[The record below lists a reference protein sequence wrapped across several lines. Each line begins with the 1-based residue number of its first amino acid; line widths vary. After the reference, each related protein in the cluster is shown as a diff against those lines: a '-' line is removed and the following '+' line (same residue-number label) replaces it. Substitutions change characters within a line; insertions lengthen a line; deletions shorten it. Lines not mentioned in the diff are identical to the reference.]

1 MSDEDRIRH
10 DALSEEDLSFI
21 ANNEKYVQLLKELLP
36 DADASV
42 SADPSGR
49 SFDSTPRSGLFV
61 PEADH
66 PGRSKP
72 SEESTQRG
80 ADPTSVRRNS
90 TSRPVYNPD
99 QVVRGRHTQAE
110 DDSSSGQDDPPAPK
124 RPRLNNEGA
133 SSSGQDDPP
142 APKRPRLD
150 NEGASSSETYLFD
163 PVMAGTEEDEC
174 HFTPPEVVNDYLE
187 RHFRRSL
194 SKKERTAMLKRDPK
208 PSTLANTPPEVDP
221 YILTFWKNKI
231 DLTADNQLK
240 QLQTAL
246 LYTAGPLAGL
256 WSQIVDQGLN
266 KDPEALI
273 QVPIVLETLQ
283 RALVLLGNV
292 NSLFC
297 EKCRSRI
304 LESIDPNLSKY
315 ARGGF
320 PDAENHLFGPKFQKE
335 IVSQVEADTALTKAA
350 GIISRTSTDRGRK
363 YPQNRAS
370 KPRGT
375 LFRSGRMA
383 SYGGAS
389 SRPTFNPYGQ
399 RSRSFRGRGRYQS
412 PRVPSSVFSQLGST
426 APSHTQSHLEDF
438 QTSYKQK

>member
-1 MSDEDRIRH
+1 MLRSLGTPSPATMSDEDRIRL

-21 ANNEKYVQLLKELLP
+21 ANNEKYAQLLKELLP

-49 SFDSTPRSGLFV
+49 SVDSTPRSGLFV

-72 SEESTQRG
+72 SEESTQHG
-80 ADPTSVRRNS
+80 ADPTSVWHNS

-110 DDSSSGQDDPPAPK
+110 DDSFSGQDDPPAPK
-124 RPRLNNEGA
+124 RP
-133 SSSGQDDPP
+133 
-142 APKRPRLD
+142 KLD

-163 PVMAGTEEDEC
+163 PVMAGTEEDEY
-174 HFTPPEVVNDYLE
+174 HFTPPGVVNDYLE

-194 SKKERTAMLKRDPK
+194 RKKERTAMLKRDPK
-208 PSTLANTPPEVDP
+208 PSTPANTPPEVDP

-266 KDPEALI
+266 KKS
-273 QVPIVLETLQ
+273 
-283 RALVLLGNV
+283 G
-292 NSLFC
+292 S
-297 EKCRSRI
+297 SH
-304 LESIDPNLSKY
+304 S
-315 ARGGF
+315 
-320 PDAENHLFGPKFQKE
+320 
-335 IVSQVEADTALTKAA
+335 
-350 GIISRTSTDRGRK
+350 STDCLRDSATSVS
-363 YPQNRAS
+363 P
-370 KPRGT
+370 
-375 LFRSGRMA
+375 SGQCKQPLLRET
-383 SYGGAS
+383 S
-389 SRPTFNPYGQ
+389 
-399 RSRSFRGRGRYQS
+399 
-412 PRVPSSVFSQLGST
+412 VPDPGI
-426 APSHTQSHLEDF
+426 H
-438 QTSYKQK
+438 